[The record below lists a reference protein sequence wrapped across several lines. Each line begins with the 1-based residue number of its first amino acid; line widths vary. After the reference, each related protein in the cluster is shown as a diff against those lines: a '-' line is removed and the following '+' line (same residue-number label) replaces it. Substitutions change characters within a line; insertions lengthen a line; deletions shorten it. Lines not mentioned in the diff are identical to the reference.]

1 MTRKKKQQ
9 ISKSVH
15 YIFAFKHKMSK
26 QDKPFIFMKNI
37 YDFVLIFIVYYI
49 YANKDLFVKK
59 KIATAIVKS
68 QRRRHYSIKIIHTLQ
83 YENINAK

>member
-1 MTRKKKQQ
+1 
-9 ISKSVH
+9 
-15 YIFAFKHKMSK
+15 
-26 QDKPFIFMKNI
+26 MKNI
-37 YDFVLIFIVYYI
+37 YDFVLIFVVYYI
-49 YANKDLFVKK
+49 CAKKDLFVK

>member
-1 MTRKKKQQ
+1 MLENWGSMTRKKKQQ

-59 KIATAIVKS
+59 NSNSNSKVSK
-68 QRRRHYSIKIIHTLQ
+68 KETLQ
-83 YENINAK
+83 YQNYTHITV